1 VNARAPSKPAQILEP
16 IDVTE
21 RWMNDE
27 TRRNIATLIT
37 DEDSDAR
44 RHAAEDLASERGL
57 AAIAALAA
65 AIQDAN
71 KGVRDTAC
79 RSLLAI
85 GGPEAARAVVEYVA
99 SREIVTRN
107 LATDLLVRIGE
118 PGVPA
123 LLPYLHDT
131 DHDVR
136 KAVVDVL
143 GLIGPSVPVAP
154 VRALLAD
161 ADTNVVVSAVEALGN
176 MRNPDAVPPLEET
189 YERCDYARPEVAEA
203 LGKIA
208 DPRSAVFVGGRLALA
223 LAHPGGDPMALLGL
237 IEAAGAVGDPGMLAL
252 IVERYPA
259 VPPGLRPAALHAIVR
274 IAGRTGAGFPALPG
288 AREPLVA
295 MLSSA
300 DGAVAAGAAAWLST
314 MEGEDVTAALVRACG
329 ASADLDA
336 ILGSALRERP
346 EALPLLV
353 GALESDAGPAARGK
367 AALLS
372 QLVLDRIRFVM
383 RHGQSA
389 ADTEFIAVAFG
400 AVARAWEHGDQDT
413 RSSLIDAMFRLDGDR
428 AVQFLDAVLEQ
439 PDPWLRMHVIE
450 MIAAIADSRAPVY
463 IARFLS
469 DEDEMVRGLAG
480 NLLRA
485 KGFVADEP

>member
-1 VNARAPSKPAQILEP
+1 
-16 IDVTE
+16 
-21 RWMNDE
+21 MNDE

-37 DEDSDAR
+37 DEDSDER

-107 LATDLLVRIGE
+107 LATDLLVKIGE

-123 LLPYLHDT
+123 LLPYLSDVN
-131 DHDVR
+131 HDVR
-136 KAVVDVL
+136 KSVVDVL
-143 GLIGPSVPVAP
+143 GLIGPSVPVVP
-154 VRALLAD
+154 VRDLLAD
-161 ADTNVVVSAVEALGN
+161 GDQNVVVSAVEALGN
-176 MRNPDAVPPLEET
+176 MRNPDAVAALEEA
-189 YERCDYARPEVAEA
+189 YARHAWARPAVAEA

-208 DPRSAVFVGGRLALA
+208 APASAFFVRGRLAEA
-223 LAHPGGDPMALLGL
+223 LAGADVDPLALLGL
-237 IEAAGAVGDPGMLAL
+237 LEAAGAVCGTDAL
-252 IVERYPA
+252 PLIAGHYGALPS
-259 VPPGLRPAALHAIVR
+259 GLRGAALHAIVR
-274 IAGRTGAGFPALPG
+274 IAVRYDSPLPPLAGV
-288 AREPLVA
+288 RETLVA
-295 MLSSA
+295 MLADAGSEAASS
-300 DGAVAAGAAAWLST
+300 AAAWLKT
-314 MEGEDVTAALVRACG
+314 LDGEDVTAALAG
-329 ASADLDA
+329 AYGSSAELDA
-336 ILGSALRERP
+336 VLGPALRDRPDALSCMVSALEGDSGS
-346 EALPLLV
+346 
-353 GALESDAGPAARGK
+353 GARAK

-372 QLVLDRIRFVM
+372 QLVLARIRSIM
-383 RHGQSA
+383 RRGRSA
-389 ADTEFIAVAFG
+389 GDEGLIPRGFEAI
-400 AVARAWEHGDQDT
+400 ARAWDRADQDT

-428 AVQFLDAVLEQ
+428 AVQFLDAVMEQ

-450 MIAAIADSRAPVY
+450 VIAAIADSRAPVY
-463 IARFLS
+463 IARFLD
-469 DEDEMVRGLAG
+469 DEDEMVRELAD

>member
-1 VNARAPSKPAQILEP
+1 
-16 IDVTE
+16 
-21 RWMNDE
+21 MNDE

-44 RHAAEDLASERGL
+44 RHAAEDLGSERGL

-79 RSLLAI
+79 RSLLSI
-85 GGPEAARAVVEYVA
+85 GGPGAARAVVEYVA

-107 LATDLLVRIGE
+107 LATDLLVKIGE

-123 LLPYLHDT
+123 LLPYLRDT

-143 GLIGPSVPVAP
+143 GLIGPAVPVTP
-154 VRALLAD
+154 VKDLLAD
-161 ADTNVVVSAVEALGN
+161 DDSNVVVSAVEALGN
-176 MRNPDAVPPLEET
+176 MRNPGAVPALEKT

-208 DPRSAVFVGGRLALA
+208 DPRSAAFVRERLAKA
-223 LAHPGGDPMALLGL
+223 LAGTGEDPLALLGL
-237 IEAAGAVGDPGMLAL
+237 VEAAGALGDAGVVAL
-252 IVERYPA
+252 IAAHYQA
-259 VPPGLRPAALHAIVR
+259 VPAGLRSAALHAIVR
-274 IAGRTGAGFPALPG
+274 IAARTGAGYPRLADVRGTL
-288 AREPLVA
+288 LA
-295 MLSSA
+295 MLAGA
-300 DGAVAAGAAAWLST
+300 DNAVAASAVAWLST
-314 MEGEDVTAALVRACG
+314 MDGEDVTAAMVRAYG

-336 ILGSALRERP
+336 LLAPVLRDRP
-346 EALPLLV
+346 EALGLMV
-353 GALESDAGPAARGK
+353 RALEAHAGPTARGK

-372 QLVLDRIRFVM
+372 QLVLARIRFIM

-389 ADTEFIAVAFG
+389 DDEGLIATAFD
-400 AVARAWEHGDQDT
+400 AVARAWDEGDQDT
-413 RSSLIDAMFRLDGDR
+413 RSWLIDAMFRLDGDR

-450 MIAAIADSRAPVY
+450 VIAAIADSRAPVY
-463 IARFLS
+463 IARFLN
-469 DEDEMVRGLAG
+469 DEDEMVRELAD

>member
-1 VNARAPSKPAQILEP
+1 
-16 IDVTE
+16 
-21 RWMNDE
+21 MNDE

-57 AAIAALAA
+57 AAIAARAA

-99 SREIVTRN
+99 STEIVTRN

-143 GLIGPSVPVAP
+143 GLIGPSVPLVP
-154 VRALLAD
+154 VRDLLAD
-161 ADTNVVVSAVEALGN
+161 EDTNVVVSAAEALGN
-176 MRNPDAVPPLEET
+176 MRNPEAVPALEKT
-189 YERCDYARPEVAEA
+189 YERCAYARPEVAEA
-203 LGKIA
+203 LAKIA
-208 DPRSAVFVGGRLALA
+208 DPQSAAFIRLRLSDALG
-223 LAHPGGDPMALLGL
+223 HPAEDPLALLGL
-237 IEAAGAVGDPGMLAL
+237 IEAAGAVCDAGMLGLLAGSF
-252 IVERYPA
+252 PS
-259 VPPGLRPAALHAIVR
+259 VPPGLRAAALHAIAR
-274 IAGRTGAGFPALPG
+274 IAARTGAGFPALPD
-288 AREPLVA
+288 ARATLVG

-300 DGAVAAGAAAWLST
+300 DGAVAASAATWLST
-314 MEGEDVTAALVRACG
+314 IEGEDVTAALVRAYG
-329 ASADLDA
+329 ASADLDLLLA
-336 ILGSALRERP
+336 PALRERP
-346 EALPLLV
+346 ESLGILVEAL
-353 GALESDAGPAARGK
+353 GADEGPASRGR

-372 QLVLDRIRFVM
+372 QLVLSRIRFVM
-383 RHGQSA
+383 RHGESA
-389 ADTEFIAVAFG
+389 ADGEFISAAFG
-400 AVARAWEHGDQDT
+400 AVARAWERGDQDT

-463 IARFLS
+463 IARFLN
-469 DEDEMVRGLAG
+469 DEDEMVRELAG

-485 KGFVADEP
+485 KGFVADVS